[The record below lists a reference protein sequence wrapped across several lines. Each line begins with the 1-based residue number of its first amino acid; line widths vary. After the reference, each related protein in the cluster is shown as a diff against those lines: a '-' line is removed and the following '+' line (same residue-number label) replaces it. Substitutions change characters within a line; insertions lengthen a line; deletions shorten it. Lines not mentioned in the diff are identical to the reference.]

1 MKYVT
6 KLFSLLIAGLAL
18 QGCATTGR
26 ILRGM
31 GEGAQQASNSQ
42 SSATC
47 MDLGGGLQSCNDD
60 NGRHYTCRTLGNRV
74 TCQ

>member
-1 MKYVT
+1 MKYVL

-26 ILRGM
+26 ILSGM
-31 GEGAQQASNSQ
+31 GQGAMASRQTS

-47 MDLGGGLQSCNDD
+47 TDLGGGMQSCNDD
-60 NGRHYTCRTLGNRV
+60 NGNHYTCRTLGNRV